1 MSRDLKFLN
10 AFNSIPGVG
19 SATLRAIKNNFGTYE
34 EAWHAGDSA
43 LHQASLNP
51 LSLRAILWKRAS
63 LNPDKEMEKLIRD
76 DIWLVTE
83 EDKNYPP
90 LLKEISNA
98 PVALY
103 GRGNIKALF
112 ENPIAVAI
120 VGTRRPTHYGLEV
133 AEKIPGHKDDT
144 AAVVYAD
151 WASGS
156 FGIKFTGATI
166 FIRDDDFYPY
176 ILRHEWLHVY
186 IYLVNIDAG
195 KEIQGDN
202 HANPLFKKCAF

>member
-1 MSRDLKFLN
+1 MKKYGPISLFLIFIFAIAGCAGKQTGQNVWPLKNFSPIGLPSRIHSFGMILYDKSGNSFSEKEWERKLK
-10 AFNSIPGVG
+10 
-19 SATLRAIKNNFGTYE
+19 
-34 EAWHAGDSA
+34 
-43 LHQASLNP
+43 
-51 LSLRAILWKRAS
+51 
-63 LNPDKEMEKLIRD
+63 
-76 DIWLVTE
+76 
-83 EDKNYPP
+83 
-90 LLKEISNA
+90 
-98 PVALY
+98 
-103 GRGNIKALF
+103 
-112 ENPIAVAI
+112 I
-120 VGTRRPTHYGLEV
+120 VGDVYSVLRSCLGFEGDGSIDRQLRKVPVVVLPP
-133 AEKIPGHKDDT
+133 EKIPGHKDDT